1 MDNRDILGHF
11 FNRLM
16 PIFPPRTE
24 AFLKK
29 MNAEKLKQINFRY
42 IFTVNGMVEISHMI
56 EDMVIDS
63 PGVADL
69 HVSFQ
74 YFSRFTDQ
82 QERYTKV
89 AHNATGL
96 WVYGVPDARLPELE
110 RTIEVN
116 TSGTPLEHYWFVLTY
131 GPGHSAALL
140 AEEVTPADRL
150 ADEPRMYE
158 GFYTFEADT
167 TYQIIL
173 LLNQMFPKQVPI
185 PTSPEKMEL

>member
-63 PGVADL
+63 LGVADL

-173 LLNQMFPKQVPI
+173 LLNQMFPKQVSL

>member
-63 PGVADL
+63 LGVADL